1 MPKPGNSLSDVMSA
15 TPESKR
21 RASGA
26 NSRGAG
32 HLDVAP
38 LESGLYLVAT
48 PIGNAADITL
58 RALDVLARADAIA
71 AEDTRQ
77 TRKLMAMHG
86 IALAGRPMVSYHDR
100 NGAERRPRILAWLRE
115 GMSVAYCSDAGT
127 PLVADPGYRLAEAA
141 MAEGLGLTAIPGASA
156 VLTALSLAGLP
167 TDRFL
172 FAGFLPPK
180 RGARKKALGDL
191 AAVPATLI
199 FFESPRRLADTLADM
214 AEILG
219 GARPAAVAR
228 ELTKK
233 FEQVRRAPLGE
244 LARQYAAE
252 DAPKGEVV
260 VLVGRPDPTTA
271 QAESA
276 TALDDE
282 LTRAL
287 ATLSVKDAAREVAA
301 RLGLP
306 RRDVYARA
314 LELVTR

>member
-1 MPKPGNSLSDVMSA
+1 MSA

-21 RASGA
+21 SASGA
-26 NSRGAG
+26 DGRGADFDGAG
-32 HLDVAP
+32 HSARAALGA
-38 LESGLYLVAT
+38 GLYLVAT

-100 NGAERRPRILAWLRE
+100 NGAERRPRILAWLRQ

-172 FAGFLPPK
+172 FAGFLAPK
-180 RGARKKALGDL
+180 RGARRQALGDL
-191 AAVPATLI
+191 AAVPATLV
-199 FFESPRRLADTLADM
+199 FYESPRRLAATLADM
-214 AEILG
+214 AELLG

-233 FEQVRRAPLGE
+233 FEQVRRAPLDD

-252 DAPKGEVV
+252 DAPRGEVV
-260 VLVGRPDPTTA
+260 VLVGPPDPAAA
-271 QAESA
+271 QARSA
-276 TALDDE
+276 ASLDGE
-282 LTRAL
+282 LARAL
-287 ATLSVKDAAREVAA
+287 ATLSVKVAA

-306 RRDVYARA
+306 RREVYARA
-314 LELVTR
+314 LELARR